1 MNNPRTREVY
11 LDALKTFALLLVF
24 ALHTQRGVE
33 VTDPCHNAVFFYAA
47 RCGMPLF
54 FMVNGSLILRKKEF
68 TFPYYKKKLLG
79 ILRVLCIWGAVTAV
93 YKLAVARV
101 GFFSALKEGVKGALA
116 YTDVVNLWFFY
127 SFILIYTLLLV
138 AFPFIRKHIW
148 KVTAGLGAL
157 CALVDAASLISI
169 AGGGFFVQ
177 AMVTQ
182 RLRLWTWVFYF
193 CLGYALSTVDLGRI
207 KAPLI
212 YAGAAALTAACVA
225 LQYHVCWNLT
235 GQMESNYMYDNALI
249 ILWCAFVFLA
259 FRKGGRVSAFFARFV
274 GPSFGA
280 FLLHSYFIDAFH
292 LRYIVRGPWQAFL
305 SWALLSAGSWALSW
319 IAGKI
324 PVVREAF
331 RY

>member
-1 MNNPRTREVY
+1 MSDQRKREAY
-11 LDALKTFALLLVF
+11 LDGLKTFALLLVY

-47 RCGMPLF
+47 RCSMPLF

-68 TFPYYKKKLLG
+68 TFQYYKKKIAG
-79 ILRVLCIWGAVTAV
+79 IVRILCIWGAVTAV
-93 YKLAVARV
+93 YKLLVARLDV
-101 GFFSALKEGVKGALA
+101 LHALKEGVKGALA

-127 SFILIYTLLLV
+127 SFILIYTLLLF
-138 AFPFIRKHIW
+138 AFPFIKKHIW
-148 KVTAGLGAL
+148 KMTAGLGVL

-169 AGGGFFVQ
+169 ANGGFFVQ

-182 RLRLWTWVFYF
+182 RLRLWTWLFYF
-193 CLGYALSTVDLGRI
+193 CLGYALSAISLEKINAVLVRV
-207 KAPLI
+207 
-212 YAGAAALTAACVA
+212 AAVALTAVCVTY
-225 LQYHVCWNLT
+225 QYIVCWKIT
-235 GQMESNYMYDNALI
+235 GQVESNYVYDNALV
-249 ILWCAFVFLA
+249 ILWCASVFLA
-259 FRKGGRVSAFFARFV
+259 FRRSERFSAFFALFA

-292 LRYIVRGPWQAFL
+292 LRSIVQGPWMALL
-305 SWALLSAGSWALSW
+305 SWALLSVGSFTLSW
-319 IAGKI
+319 ILGKI